1 MFFGGYSR
9 PDDPP
14 LTHTSPMI
22 PQQLIAT
29 IFALALVSL
38 GGATVALFLRPRDS
52 ARGFWLM
59 VGLWGLLD
67 GFIVW
72 PALLQDPMAPDELRW
87 VLGINLLLQLV
98 YLPTGIVLATRTK
111 ALVKGFGWGVLA
123 SAILLGAIDAVFY
136 LRLLN

>member
-1 MFFGGYSR
+1 
-9 PDDPP
+9 
-14 LTHTSPMI
+14 
-22 PQQLIAT
+22 
-29 IFALALVSL
+29 
-38 GGATVALFLRPRDS
+38 
-52 ARGFWLM
+52 M

-72 PALLQDPMAPDELRW
+72 PALLQDPMGLDELRW

-123 SAILLGAIDAVFY
+123 SATLLGAIDAVFY